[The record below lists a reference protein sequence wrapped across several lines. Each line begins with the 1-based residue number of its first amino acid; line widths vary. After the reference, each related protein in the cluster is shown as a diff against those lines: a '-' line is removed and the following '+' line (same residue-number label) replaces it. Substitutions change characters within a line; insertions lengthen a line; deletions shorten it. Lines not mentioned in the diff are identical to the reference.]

1 MLKIICYLPFK
12 FKSVSSI
19 LSGNHP
25 ANINLQTLVLL
36 GACVV
41 FPPGSDF
48 VLVSLGHAGIAGF

>member
-1 MLKIICYLPFK
+1 MLKIIYLPFK
-12 FKSVSSI
+12 FKSIPFI

-25 ANINLQTLVLL
+25 ANINLQTLALL
-36 GACVV
+36 GACVF